1 MPPWRCLIA
10 LSCSSGSRISPSI
23 PRQPH
28 QESSN
33 SVRNFCVW
41 LLLLL
46 LPRCP
51 WLRFSS
57 FILSVL
63 RFRQQIEIEMLPQ
76 NRETAT
82 ATTTA
87 AIATAAATASGNGR
101 SCNALH
107 THTETHKQAKHKG
120 KREISRLSRQLQLEE
135 HANCRQ
141 ALWRVAAVGE
151 LLPRLT
157 EYLQQALR

>member
-1 MPPWRCLIA
+1 MPPWRCLIV

-82 ATTTA
+82 TA

-107 THTETHKQAKHKG
+107 THTETHKQANTKANEKFHG
-120 KREISRLSRQLQLEE
+120 SQGSCSWSMPIAGRHCGGLLQLRSFC
-135 HANCRQ
+135 HASLNICNR
-141 ALWRVAAVGE
+141 R
-151 LLPRLT
+151 
-157 EYLQQALR
+157 

>member
-1 MPPWRCLIA
+1 MPPWRCLIV

-87 AIATAAATASGNGR
+87 AIAAAEATASGNGR

-107 THTETHKQAKHKG
+107 THTETHEQANTKANEKFHG
-120 KREISRLSRQLQLEE
+120 SQGSCSWRSMPIAGRHCGGLLQLPSFC
-135 HANCRQ
+135 HASLNICNR
-141 ALWRVAAVGE
+141 R
-151 LLPRLT
+151 
-157 EYLQQALR
+157 